1 MALVDRKA
9 FKFSSLPAELRMMV
23 WEATFERRIF
33 FFQWDTGREKP
44 NLLVF
49 PRTPIALHVCSTS
62 RALALKHYK
71 PSFHSIPDRSPF
83 YIYFNS
89 TQDVVHFTDPNQLFF
104 VTAQTIRLIRYLII
118 ENITRGP
125 SPRTGQRCL
134 ISMPDMFVFEG
145 LEDVTFVL
153 GADCTDHANKKTVR
167 RHIFQHMQHRRVL
180 NLKASVVRVVELRK
194 FDRNFYHD
202 LYILG

>member
-1 MALVDRKA
+1 
-9 FKFSSLPAELRMMV
+9 MMV

-33 FFQWDTGREKP
+33 FFRWEIGREKP
-44 NLLVF
+44 ILLVS

-62 RALALKHYK
+62 RALALKHYR
-71 PSFHSIPDRSPF
+71 PSLHSTSFHSIPDRPPS
-83 YIYFNS
+83 YIYFNP
-89 TQDVVHFTDPNQLFF
+89 TQDVVHFTDTNQLFF

-125 SPRTGQRCL
+125 SPHTRQLCL

-153 GADCTDHANKKTVR
+153 GAHCTDHENKETVR
-167 RHIFQHMQHRRVL
+167 QHIFQHMQHRKVL
-180 NLKASVVRVVELRK
+180 KLKAAVVRVVELQK

-202 LYILG
+202 LYMVPLLYRSHGARGLT